1 MSKNIEKEI
10 EKIYNRV
17 LRRTIRKLSSNSYLK
32 SNKVDIADKIL
43 GIANTR
49 FYNEFA
55 RRFSRALARKG
66 LADKRGVW
74 RKYFRAASKSQQGV
88 IYKTYSEFQKAQLH
102 KAIEHNFKMIKSIP
116 KHILALY
123 ERKYISVLKKEVLE
137 GRISRG
143 SFEKQL
149 REHGHK
155 NAKLIA
161 RTERSKLQTEI
172 LKNRATDL
180 GSVAYI
186 WRSSNDNRT
195 RKSHRL
201 MNNVV
206 VLWRTSDAEKP
217 EIDNMW
223 GNAGDFPN
231 CRCSPNPIFDKSDLT
246 KSSYK
251 VYNYKTHKLIT
262 LSKSQLSKVLEKG
275 SL

>member
-223 GNAGDFPN
+223 GNAGEFPN

>member
-17 LRRTIRKLSSNSYLK
+17 LKRTIRKLSSNSYLK

-223 GNAGDFPN
+223 GNAGEFPN